1 MLVMLF
7 SQNVH
12 LAGYPKCVAEPF
24 LFVIFPIEELQN
36 GKIEAAGGVFYFYFL

>member
-7 SQNVH
+7 SQNVQ